1 MATINSVPKSIHLP
15 LTSLSSPR
23 VLMCSASVG
32 TEGSVTLQLRDS
44 SDSNQSPT
52 QTSLENALTI
62 GYPDPEML
70 ADVFGSLQTA
80 SFKNHSS
87 ALVSASPTTT
97 TTITAAA
104 IKTRKS
110 TTTPTV
116 KAFQL
121 LNTADNN
128 TTKAK
133 ALKAVSSNSSSS
145 ILTGSVWSFVVI
157 LNCF

>member
-1 MATINSVPKSIHLP
+1 MLHVLFSLCVRSLQVQKSIHLP

-44 SDSNQSPT
+44 SDSNQSPA

-80 SFKNHSS
+80 CKY
-87 ALVSASPTTT
+87 A
-97 TTITAAA
+97 
-104 IKTRKS
+104 
-110 TTTPTV
+110 
-116 KAFQL
+116 
-121 LNTADNN
+121 
-128 TTKAK
+128 TKR
-133 ALKAVSSNSSSS
+133 
-145 ILTGSVWSFVVI
+145 
-157 LNCF
+157 